1 MEPVSFPLVSV
12 VIPTYNME
20 HHIAET
26 LISVLS
32 QTLESWEA
40 IVVDDCSTDS
50 TAQIVNDFVEQDSRI
65 RYLRLPENSNLPA
78 VPRNYGIQQAQGKY
92 VALLDHDDIW
102 SVHKLER
109 QSQVLEA
116 DETIAMVHSP
126 FWVMRNGRSFW
137 GLFYLRSPQQ
147 SSSPVSKLKK
157 SNVIQ
162 CSSVVIKKD
171 VVQELGGFNESF
183 EFRAVEDYHLWFR
196 VSQHHRIVFIS
207 EIHGVYR
214 HHKSSTSAGEN
225 MKIRAQALDDALGTA
240 SFVSQQS
247 IVHKA
252 IYKAL
257 RFPSAFFYL
266 VVEGRYRQRFGV
278 LPRYW

>member
-92 VALLDHDDIW
+92 VALLDHVDLK
-102 SVHKLER
+102 SPQKLQR
-109 QSQVLEA
+109 QVQVLEE
-116 DETIAMVHSP
+116 DEDLAMVHSQL
-126 FWVMRNGRSFW
+126 WVVRDGRRFL
-137 GLFYLRSPQQ
+137 GIFYLRSPRQCIAVE
-147 SSSPVSKLKK
+147 STLKRR
-157 SNVIQ
+157 NVIW
-162 CSSVVIKKD
+162 CSAVMVRRVVIQD
-171 VVQELGGFNESF
+171 LGGFDESL
-183 EFRAVEDYHLWFR
+183 ELRAVEDYHLWYR
-196 VSQHHRIVFIS
+196 MCQQHKIAFIS

-214 HHKSSTSAGEN
+214 HEKSSTSSVEN
-225 MKIRAQALDDALGTA
+225 MLQRLQKVDQPLGTLA
-240 SFVSQQS
+240 SST
-247 IVHKA
+247 
-252 IYKAL
+252 
-257 RFPSAFFYL
+257 
-266 VVEGRYRQRFGV
+266 
-278 LPRYW
+278 